1 METSITIRGNIVDVL
16 AGRIFAAR
24 LEIKNGRIA
33 RIVPEEGSSEAP
45 ENRFI
50 LPGLIDSHVHIES
63 SMLIPSEFAR
73 AAVVHG
79 TVGSV
84 SDPHELANVLGI
96 DGVRFMVENGRKSPF
111 KFAFGAPSCVP
122 ATGFET
128 SGAVLDAADVE
139 ALLDMPEI
147 KYLSEMM
154 NFPGVLQQDEAVM
167 RKLALAR
174 RRGKPVDGHAPGLR
188 GEDARRYAQAG
199 ISTDHE
205 CFSLE
210 EALEKIGYGMKILI
224 REGSAAKNF
233 DELLP
238 LLSHHPDMVM
248 FCSDDLHPDNLLEGH
263 IDRLVRRALVLGYDL
278 FDVLRAATLNPIRH
292 YGLDAGL
299 LQEGDP
305 ADLIIVDDLDRF
317 TVLETYIDGRLV
329 AKDGRSLLEPVAE
342 QPVNIFEARPV
353 TEQALALPAQTETIR
368 VIRALDGQLITEA
381 TTARARI
388 EGGLAISDPE
398 RDILKLMVLQRYRQA
413 PPSLAFIQGF
423 GLRTGA
429 LASTIAHDS
438 HNIIVVGAN
447 DADMARAVNLLVEH
461 QGGVSVVHGERA
473 DVLPLP
479 YGGLM
484 SADGAQALAAAYQ
497 RLDAAA
503 KGLGSPLTAPFM
515 TLSFMAL
522 LVIPA
527 LKLSDKGLFDGTT
540 FSFVP
545 LFVS

>member
-1 METSITIRGNIVDVL
+1 METSITIRGNIVDIL
-16 AGRIFAAR
+16 AGRIFAGR
-24 LEIKNGRIA
+24 LEIRNGRIA
-33 RIVPEEGSSEAP
+33 RIVSEEESGDASES
-45 ENRFI
+45 RFI

-84 SDPHELANVLGI
+84 SDPHELANVLGVE
-96 DGVRFMVENGRKSPF
+96 GVRFMVNNGRKSPF

-139 ALLDMPEI
+139 ALLEMPEI

-154 NFPGVLQQDEAVM
+154 NFPGVLHQDETVM

-174 RRGKPVDGHAPGLR
+174 RFGKPVDGHAPGLR

-205 CFSLE
+205 CFNLE
-210 EALEKIGYGMKILI
+210 EALEKIKYGMKILI

-238 LLSHHPDMVM
+238 VLARRPDMVM

-263 IDRLVRRALVLGYDL
+263 IDRLIRRALVQGYDL

-305 ADLIIVDDLDRF
+305 ADLIIVDDLERF
-317 TVLETYIDGRLV
+317 TVLKTYIDGRL
-329 AKDGRSLLEPVAE
+329 AARDGRSLLEPVAE
-342 QPVNIFEARPV
+342 GPVNIFEARPF

-388 EGGLAISDPE
+388 KDGLAISDPE

-413 PPSLAFIQGF
+413 PPALAFIQGF

-438 HNIIVVGAN
+438 HNIIAVGAN
-447 DADMARAVNLLVEH
+447 DADMARAVNLLVENR
-461 QGGVSVVHGERA
+461 GGISVVHGDKS

-484 SADGAQALAAAYQ
+484 SADGAQAVAAAYQ

-503 KGLGSPLTAPFM
+503 KNLGSPLTAPFM

>member
-1 METSITIRGNIVDVL
+1 METSITIRGNIVDIL
-16 AGRIFAAR
+16 AGRIFAGR
-24 LEIKNGRIA
+24 LEIKDGRIA
-33 RIVPEEGSSEAP
+33 RIAPEERSGEAW

-84 SDPHELANVLGI
+84 SDPHELANVLGVA
-96 DGVRFMVENGRKSPF
+96 GVRFMVDNGRKSPF

-128 SGAVLDAADVE
+128 SGAVLDAEDVE
-139 ALLDMPEI
+139 ALLEMPEI

-154 NFPGVLQQDEAVM
+154 NFPGVLHGDETVM

-174 RRGKPVDGHAPGLR
+174 RHGKPVDGHAPGLR

-205 CFSLE
+205 CFSLD

-238 LLSHHPDMVM
+238 VLGHRPDMVM

-263 IDRLVRRALVLGYDL
+263 IDRLIRRALAQGYDL
-278 FDVLRAATLNPIRH
+278 FDVLRAAILNPIRH
-292 YGLDAGL
+292 YGLNAGL

-305 ADLIIVDDLDRF
+305 ADLIIVDDLERF
-317 TVLETYIDGRLV
+317 TVLETYIDGRL
-329 AKDGRSLLEPVAE
+329 AARDGRSLLEPVAE
-342 QPVNIFEARPV
+342 QPVNIFEVRPV
-353 TEQALALPAQTETIR
+353 SEEALTLPAQTETIQ

-388 EGGLAISDPE
+388 EDGLAISDPE

-413 PPSLAFIQGF
+413 PPALAFIQGF
-423 GLRTGA
+423 GLRAGA

-438 HNIIVVGAN
+438 HNIIAVGAS

-461 QGGVSVVHGERA
+461 RGGISVVHGDKA

-479 YGGLM
+479 FGGLM
-484 SADGAQALAAAYQ
+484 SADGAQAVAAAYQ

-503 KGLGSPLTAPFM
+503 KNLGSPLTAPFM